1 MYLKAEVIGMAMS
14 VAFAVVVIFDLTGLY
29 AVRFEVF
36 SGGSRVDDF
45 PRSLVC
51 HDRADDA

>member
-1 MYLKAEVIGMAMS
+1 MAMS